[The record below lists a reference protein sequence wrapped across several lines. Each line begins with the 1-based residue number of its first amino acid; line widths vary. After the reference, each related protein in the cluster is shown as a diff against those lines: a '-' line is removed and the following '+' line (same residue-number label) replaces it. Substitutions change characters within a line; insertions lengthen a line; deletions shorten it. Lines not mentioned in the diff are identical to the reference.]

1 MLSQDIIVAIAGIA
15 RNEGIEPA
23 ALLAVVEVE
32 TSGRAFE
39 PDGVTP
45 RFLFE
50 KHVFWRE
57 LAKISAQKLSDAAQQ
72 GLATEKWMRDYSDQK
87 TSADRLSLLQR
98 ARAIDPEAAN
108 RSASWGLGQVLGR
121 NATSLGYPSATAMV
135 DALSRGGIAA
145 HIESMMR
152 FITTN
157 NLIRAL
163 KAQDWVTFALGY
175 NGAQQAR
182 NGYATK
188 LQQAYQRWR
197 NVPLPSVAL
206 AQLPGAVTR
215 NILQIGDSGDDVRRM
230 QAALAAKN
238 YPVGGVDGEFGPLTQ
253 KAVFLF
259 QRANNLMPSGIVDAA
274 TSAKLATG
282 IQLPV
287 SDARKS
293 ATLDTLRQAGSETIR
308 RTDRG
313 RLLAGLLSGTG
324 AVGLLES
331 FFGGANNAGPF
342 GAIMKV
348 ALGAMGET
356 SVLAPLAK
364 VVPVLLGP
372 GHGLPVVAAGLGV
385 MLWRSFSSVAARRL
399 EDHASGMN
407 RIR

>member
-1 MLSQDIIVAIAGIA
+1 MLQQDIIAAIAEIA
-15 RNEGIEPA
+15 RNQGLEPA

-50 KHVFWRE
+50 KHIFWRE
-57 LAKISAQKLSDAAQQ
+57 LAKSSAQRLADAAQQ

-87 TSADRLSLLQR
+87 TSADRIALIQR
-98 ARAIDPEAAN
+98 ARAIDTEAAN

-121 NATSLGYPSATAMV
+121 NAISLGYSSATAMV
-135 DALSRGGIAA
+135 EALTRGGLAA
-145 HIESMMR
+145 HIDSMMR

-175 NGAQQAR
+175 NGAQQAK

-188 LQQAYQRWR
+188 LEQAYARWR
-197 NVPLPSVAL
+197 NVPLPSFAS
-206 AQLPGAVTR
+206 AQMPATIDR
-215 NILQIGDSGDDVRRM
+215 SILQINDSGEDVRKM
-230 QAALAAKN
+230 QAALAALN
-238 YPVGGVDGEFGPLTQ
+238 YPVGGIDGEFGPLTQ

-259 QRANNLMPSGIVDAA
+259 QRANGLAPNGVFDAA
-274 TSAKLATG
+274 TRARLATG
-282 IQLPV
+282 QKLPV
-287 SDARKS
+287 SDARKEAS
-293 ATLDTLRQAGSETIR
+293 IDTLRQAGSETIR

-313 RLLAGLLSGTG
+313 RLIAGLLSGTG
-324 AVGLLES
+324 ALGLIES
-331 FFGGANNAGPF
+331 IFGGTNNAGPF
-342 GAIMKV
+342 GAILK
-348 ALGAMGET
+348 AAMGTVGET
-356 SVLAPLAK
+356 GALAPLVK
-364 VVPVLLGP
+364 LVPLLLGP

-385 MLWRSFSSVAARRL
+385 MLWRSFSSVAQRRL

>member
-1 MLSQDIIVAIAGIA
+1 MLSQDIIAAIAGIA
-15 RNEGIEPA
+15 RNQGIEPA

-32 TSGRAFE
+32 TSGKPFE
-39 PDGVTP
+39 PDGATP

-57 LAKISAQKLSDAAQQ
+57 LAKISQQKLSDAAQQ
-72 GLATEKWMRDYSDQK
+72 GLATQTWLRDYSDQR
-87 TSADRLSLLQR
+87 TSSDRLALLQR
-98 ARAIDPEAAN
+98 ARMIDEEAAN

-121 NATSLGYPSATAMV
+121 NAPSLGYPSATAMV
-135 DALSRGGIAA
+135 ETLTRGGVAA
-145 HIESMMR
+145 HIDCMMR

-157 NLIRAL
+157 KLIRAL
-163 KAQDWVTFALGY
+163 KGQDWVTFALGY
-175 NGAQQAR
+175 NGAQQAK

-188 LQQAYQRWR
+188 LQQAYLRWQSK
-197 NVPLPSVAL
+197 PLPSAPL
-206 AQLPGAVTR
+206 AQLPGVVLR
-215 NILQIGDSGDDVRRM
+215 DILQFGDSGDDVRRM

-259 QRANNLMPSGIVDAA
+259 QRSNNLMPSGIFDAA

-282 IQLPV
+282 VKLPV
-287 SDARKS
+287 SDERRN
-293 ATLDTLRQAGSETIR
+293 ATLDTLRNAGSETIR

-324 AVGLLES
+324 AVGLIES
-331 FFGGANNAGPF
+331 ILGGANNAGPF
-342 GAIMKV
+342 GAIMKA
-348 ALGAMGET
+348 ALGAVGET

-372 GHGLPVVAAGLGV
+372 GHGLPIVAAGLGV

>member
-1 MLSQDIIVAIAGIA
+1 MLSQDIIASIAEIA
-15 RNEGIEPA
+15 RDQGIEPA

-50 KHVFWRE
+50 KHIFWRE

-87 TSADRLSLLQR
+87 TSADRIALLQR
-98 ARAIDPEAAN
+98 ARAIDLEAAN

-121 NATSLGYPSATAMV
+121 NSVSLGYQSATAMV
-135 DALSRGGIAA
+135 EALSRGGIAA
-145 HIESMMR
+145 HIDSMMR
-152 FITTN
+152 FITAN

-175 NGAQQAR
+175 NGTQQAR
-182 NGYATK
+182 NGYANK
-188 LQQAYQRWR
+188 LERAYQRWR
-197 NVPLPSVAL
+197 AMPLPSMPL
-206 AQLPGAVTR
+206 AQLPASSARDV
-215 NILQIGDSGDDVRRM
+215 LQVGDSGEDVRKM
-230 QAALAAKN
+230 QAELAKRN
-238 YPVGGVDGEFGPLTQ
+238 YPVGGADGEFGPLTQ

-259 QRANNLMPSGIVDAA
+259 QRANNLVPSGIFDAM
-274 TSAKLATG
+274 TRAKLATG
-282 IQLPV
+282 IDLPV
-287 SDARKS
+287 SDARKQ

-313 RLLAGLLSGTG
+313 RWLAGLLSGTG

-331 FFGGANNAGPF
+331 IFGGANNAGPF
-342 GAIMKV
+342 GAIMK
-348 ALGAMGET
+348 AAMGTVGEAGA
-356 SVLAPLAK
+356 LAPLVK
-364 VVPVLLGP
+364 LVPLVLGP
-372 GHGLPVVAAGLGV
+372 GHGLPVVAASLGV